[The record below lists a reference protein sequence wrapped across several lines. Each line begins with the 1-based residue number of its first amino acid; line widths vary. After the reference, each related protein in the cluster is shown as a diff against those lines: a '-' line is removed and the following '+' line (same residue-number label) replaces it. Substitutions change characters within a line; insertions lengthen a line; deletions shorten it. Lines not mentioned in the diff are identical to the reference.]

1 MNKNQKMK
9 LFKLLAVA
17 LGLFIVLIYAIPM
30 ITLSAT
36 AAAWLVSFKDFFVDI
51 KAIVTGNFFYVVLLV
66 AAAVLSFYYLW
77 YKPRKIGNG
86 KKAKEISTARK
97 VALVVILAAVV
108 IALIVPFVTLQ
119 ATAAAWLVDFQGYLI
134 DFKTTLTSDFNI
146 LALGIGVLW
155 VLYHFFF
162 HDPKL
167 IRK

>member
-1 MNKNQKMK
+1 MNKVQKVK
-9 LFKLLAVA
+9 LFKVLAAV
-17 LGLFIVLIYAIPM
+17 LGLFVIMIYVIPL
-30 ITLSAT
+30 ITLPAT

-51 KAIVTGNFFYVVLLV
+51 KNIVTGNFFYVVLLI
-66 AAAVLSFYYLW
+66 AAAVLAVFYLW
-77 YKPRKIGNG
+77 YKPKKVAGG

-97 VALVVILAAVV
+97 VALLIILAVIV

-119 ATAAAWLVDFQGYLI
+119 ATAAAWLVDAQGYLI

-155 VLYHFFF
+155 VIYHFMV
-162 HDPKL
+162 HDPKP